1 MALYM
6 AFNGVPLYIRDKE
19 INVQLH
25 DNYRFLMSPLRNIP
39 SYGGAW
45 GGLHRQLTVNEAPLS
60 PWTK

>member
-1 MALYM
+1 M

-25 DNYRFLMSPLRNIP
+25 DNYMFLMSPLRNIP

>member
-1 MALYM
+1 MES
-6 AFNGVPLYIRDKE
+6 PLYIRDKE